1 MKNSNFLLWSILI
14 VFAGFIAWMIF
25 TGKLEF
31 FAGPFIDGVWHLIE
45 NLLRP
50 IFHR

>member
-1 MKNSNFLLWSILI
+1 MKKSNFLLWSVLI

-31 FAGPFIDGVWHLIE
+31 LAGSFIDGVLRSIE
-45 NLLRP
+45 NFLRP